1 MPTIS
6 ELRGLKASD
15 RSESDKKAINQVMG
29 YQDTPTTAKVPT
41 IKPSPVPES
50 APISSS
56 GAFWMNQI
64 KYQRQLD
71 NLYQETLKENNA
83 KYGVNRNSVNSTA
96 NEYIDNI
103 ARQVSSHFKRYAGTD
118 KIPENSY
125 DPKALAAGY
134 DAQKK
139 IYGEDSA
146 NIWLDNQF
154 KNIVGENQS
163 WWEQAMDGLSHL
175 VPAIEGGAIQ
185 LTGNIYGTLNPL
197 ISLFDQDL
205 DLPDND
211 DLGWWGN
218 YFNNIIDNPIT
229 RYGRDLEHA
238 GASHIAQGFANLL
251 GINDETVEER
261 LEATKNSAT
270 KYNPEGIG
278 ADAIITTEDQDNSW
292 FNSATP
298 WQALQSGGFTALSM
312 MTGWGLAKGSSML
325 FGSLAKGANWLNKT
339 NRLLKTTKALE
350 KTLEGLKKA
359 QNFTDIAV
367 VPGLVGG
374 TEGMMEGLN
383 TKIQVEQEATQN
395 LNDFYRDKI
404 EKEAKAIYD
413 SQDNDA
419 MIEVRTDHG
428 KELVKAGKTYAQ
440 IYKEVWDKYKDAY
453 IDSRRQIEYASST
466 AGRQNF
472 WANSLINGMVNTT
485 LKAGLQAPRVQ
496 ETLRNSKLTGWA
508 YRDPKF
514 QINADGTVSP
524 KTSKLGTITQI
535 LKEPA
540 GEGAEEYLQSLSNDT
555 FAAGAENNINE
566 FIKARFNGDGAVK
579 VGDSFSSDWSAAWTA
594 LGGSV
599 TDKESIQSAILG
611 AVSSAMGTVSTV
623 GRGYHRDDKGNV
635 VQNGIFSPKNFTRSL
650 KADGT
655 QESYF
660 EMASRITPWRSGAI
674 NAYMDAKKENAEA
687 KETAATL
694 TEWLKDPQNREKW
707 DGLTGTA
714 SWLTQMQ
721 NAAES
726 NDQFSF
732 RKAQMGKA
740 INDITMLSKLKGT
753 PMYDAIIADLQ
764 RSSQMDVM
772 SEEAKSMID
781 KMRASDKEGLQ
792 DKTDDEILEKISSN
806 ANKMLGLMSSVEK
819 EGKTLDRMMGRVD
832 EDTKNSLIFGKIMQE
847 DFKERKDGLE
857 QQVDAIKGKI
867 KSSRSSSNVN
877 LDEEAKALIMEYGSL
892 RQALKEEE
900 KLSEKQKKTEEKIA
914 ELKAIDKSMLSE
926 KQKEELR
933 QKELEQKKL
942 SKEKEKFQGLY
953 AKDEKGNRTKEVNRD
968 LLFMTLNEEEIM
980 NLDPATRAK
989 VLAQGAA
996 KFYNATHQNRQKVDA
1011 LNMQINEIQQ
1021 KIDAL
1026 EEQKKTWM
1034 SSDGK
1039 VKKGHN
1045 KQVIRND
1052 KAISQLEKDKFS
1064 KMRELDVERGTMDS
1078 KQIYSDEQQAVI
1090 DNLLQQAT
1098 AIDEDFLDKTV
1109 DLFRL
1114 DKGIRDY
1121 HTQYQAI
1128 LSDPNAFYNYVQKAK
1143 YKAALDL
1150 TKRRAEWVAG
1160 IKDYKEYSKE
1170 LNKLMANAS
1179 QGDMNV
1185 ILNTMRERSNKEKQE
1200 AAKIREQQQ
1209 VDDIIQ
1215 GKEDGTLYI
1224 REDGE
1229 VLVQGQQPMESTETN
1244 FDKFIDNQKQHE
1256 SLLAQF
1262 SKNTHLTDND
1272 MSLLMDAMQYLS
1284 QEGINV
1290 TDRDKA
1296 VEALLEKDEEGNL
1309 GGKFRQWVEERNS
1322 SVSSQQEAFMPVFTS
1337 IGQVVNQYVELL
1349 NGEEA
1354 DRINKSNCSPTVAP
1368 VTLSKASTSP
1378 TENPAPAT
1386 KANTEAPKEDTD
1398 PSSATPKLF
1407 DIAGSTPESGHI
1419 IDDEGTVATDATIAM
1434 DNQRQ
1439 AMKALGEEEMSELE
1453 KLFLNVTTPEIAKS
1467 LNIFDNLLETMVF
1480 TEDGKNESITEEEK
1494 TVARQYLE
1502 SIAVNSEEVYDT
1514 MEELID
1520 AIQEQVVSLQK
1531 QQDMMEDESNKVYG
1545 HASNVLRSL
1554 ATRLRIK
1561 AKRRTASPISR
1572 RANTQSS
1579 IMHTANIAWIQ
1590 SKNPGAWAVQFT
1602 EKHAIDE
1609 WVRDNPIS
1617 LDTPVYFISDS
1628 EWTAEVTRQME
1639 DAKKNDPNKKG
1650 YDTLT
1655 NMPLVAAIE
1664 VAAPK
1669 NPDTTTAIQVGNKWY
1684 QPIGVM
1690 PSKDSKVSGAGRT
1703 YDIRKLASKEEG
1715 THLVTVDGMPNGKPL
1730 VTKVAGKN
1738 YIKAHHPDSVDQ
1750 NKRVNVPSNNSDLI
1764 STILYTLPLESIQRL
1779 QGMSKKDMLADD
1791 EYIKARAAFLS
1802 RLSWGTDYTGSQEV
1816 LNSKLLYTPDD
1827 LKHNEG
1833 RANDESASPMLV
1845 FTKPMAETQARESD
1859 KSLIDVVRENDRDAL
1874 INFNS
1879 RTQRLFSEVIRP
1891 LFENIPFVDKH
1902 GDKSARVITQA
1913 DLEADPN
1920 AYEKEAERLTQ
1931 LFRGYDGTK
1940 ATAGIKGISSYIYV
1954 NKEIPWHFEVT
1965 ALSDNQ
1971 DAKDIT
1977 SSKSVYKVL
1986 LVNEDSAISP
1996 VIELGTITATAKT
2009 GQPNQDNIKAAK
2021 DMFWNFM
2028 RECVDGV
2035 LKDNA
2040 FWQTPKNDILSLN
2053 HADIGKSDKARKNIG
2068 SMIDDGLYELGGSSL
2083 VYDVDGIELK
2093 APLSTEGK
2101 ILYPIDTVANSSNAT
2116 SPTPMDSTPLAQGT
2130 ITLSDGTV
2138 VDSTSGAILKGPG
2151 RPKTGGDEKSE
2162 AEKKAEAITAKI
2174 VEDSKQFTLSEDEK
2188 YYYILDKN
2196 TGERVK
2202 YVRVTSVI
2210 SADRRVVQWVP
2221 SIKEIKE
2228 KFGIEEL
2235 PGGVLSS
2242 LEIVAKLEK
2251 GGSPQMLG
2259 LSLKRLAESIS
2270 DTLNLPIEDVKKT
2283 FAELRTEHAKTKY
2296 AAWGTPST
2304 AIGNTADV
2312 ITRDFLAGKLKD
2324 HYPNITDEVLR
2335 AFTDQLKAF
2344 KTDLDAK
2351 GIHIVSEGVMA
2362 HGTVTITDNDG
2373 NSHSVKVAGTLDLF
2387 GYDSQ
2392 GNFYIFDMKTV
2403 RDHSREKLDKES
2415 GKWSRQISMYADL
2428 LQQSYPGVHI
2438 SPRNLRIIPINV
2450 GYPAPKGK
2458 GPGMSPMG
2466 KVYSIVE
2473 KGQPNEGQLQNTLKD
2488 GTVED
2493 VIIDDTDNFR
2503 LKSTEMN
2510 GQFQPGYTHFDINW
2524 DNLTSIDQE
2533 IASSLEE
2540 QAASTTS
2547 TPKTGEVELPVQSGG
2562 LDDTLD
2568 TGYTPS
2574 GQTQTQPATP
2584 SAPPVNQTGLPS
2596 WENLEDAKKEVLA
2609 KAGWATTEEEYNDL
2623 LNDPSCVEAM
2633 KNELKCAGL

>member
-1 MPTIS
+1 MPTIR
-6 ELRGLKASD
+6 ELKGLTASD
-15 RSESDKKAINQVMG
+15 RSESDKRAINQVMG
-29 YQDTPTTAKVPT
+29 YKDTSNTAKVPT
-41 IKPSPVPES
+41 IKPTPVPES
-50 APISSS
+50 APVSSS
-56 GAFWMNQI
+56 GAFLRNQI
-64 KYQRQLD
+64 RYQNQLD
-71 NLYQETLKENNA
+71 NLYKESLQDNMD
-83 KYGVNRNSVNSTA
+83 KYGVNRNSINSTA

-103 ARQVSSHFKRYAGTD
+103 ARQVSSYFKKYAGTD

-125 DPKALAAGY
+125 DAKKLAAEY
-134 DAQKK
+134 DAKK
-139 IYGEDSA
+139 KVYGEDNA
-146 NIWLDNQF
+146 NVWLDNQF

-163 WWEQAMDGLSHL
+163 WWEQAMNGLSHL
-175 VPAIEGGAIQ
+175 IPAIEGGAIQ

-205 DLPDND
+205 DLPDNE
-211 DLGWWGN
+211 DLGWWDN
-218 YFNNIIDNPIT
+218 YINNIIDNPIT
-229 RYGRDLEHA
+229 RYGKDIEHA
-238 GASHIAQGFANLL
+238 GASYVAQGLTNLL
-251 GINDETVEER
+251 GISDETVEDR
-261 LEATKNSAT
+261 LKATKDSAT

-278 ADAIITTEDQDNSW
+278 ADAIVTTEDQDNSW

-298 WQALQSGGFTALSM
+298 WQALQSGGFTTLSM

-339 NRLLKTTKALE
+339 NRLLKTGKALE

-367 VPGLVGG
+367 VPGLVGS

-404 EKEAKAIYD
+404 EKEAKAIYN
-413 SQDNDA
+413 SQDNNA

-453 IDSRRQIEYASST
+453 IDSRRQIEYAASK
-466 AGRQNF
+466 AGQQNF
-472 WANSLINGMVNTT
+472 WANSLINGMLNTT

-514 QINADGTVSP
+514 QIDADGNVSP
-524 KTSKLGTITQI
+524 KFSKVGTITQI
-535 LKEPA
+535 LKEPT
-540 GEGAEEYLQSLSNDT
+540 GEGVEEYLQSLSNDT
-555 FAAGAENNINE
+555 FAGAAENNINE
-566 FIKARFNGDGAVK
+566 FIKARFDGNSTVK

-594 LGGSV
+594 FTGSV
-599 TDKESIQSAILG
+599 TNKESIQSAILG
-611 AVSSAMGTVSTV
+611 AVSSTLGTISTP
-623 GRGYHRDDKGNV
+623 GRGYHRDDKGNI
-635 VQNGIFSPKNFTRSL
+635 VQNSIFSPKNFGRSL

-655 QESYF
+655 KESYF
-660 EMASRITPWRSGAI
+660 EMASRITPWRSGVI
-674 NAYMDAKKENAEA
+674 NAYMDRKKEIAEA
-687 KETAATL
+687 NETAATL

-714 SWLTQMQ
+714 HWLTQMH

-740 INDITMLSKLKGT
+740 INDVVMLSKLRGT
-753 PMYDAIIADLQ
+753 SMYDAIVKDLQ
-764 RSSQMDVM
+764 RSSQMDVK

-819 EGKTLDRMMGRVD
+819 EGKTLDRMLGRVD
-832 EDTKNSLIFGKIMQE
+832 EDTKNSLIFGKIMKE
-847 DFKERKDGLE
+847 DFKERRDELE
-857 QQVDAIKGKI
+857 QQIESIKGKI
-867 KSSRSSSNVN
+867 KSSRSSSKVD
-877 LDEEAKALIMEYGSL
+877 LDEDAKALIMEYGSL

-914 ELKAIDKSMLSE
+914 ELKAIDKAMLSE
-926 KQKEELR
+926 KQKEELK
-933 QKELEQKKL
+933 QKELEQKQL

-953 AKDEKGNRTKEVNRD
+953 TKDEKGNRTEEINKD
-968 LLFMTLNEEEIM
+968 LLYMTLNEEEIM

-996 KFYNATHQNRQKVDA
+996 RFYNATHQNRQKIDA
-1011 LNMQINEIQQ
+1011 LNLQINEIQQ

-1026 EEQKKTWM
+1026 ENQKKTWI

-1064 KMRELDVERGTMDS
+1064 KMRELDMERGTMDS
-1078 KQIYSDEQQAVI
+1078 KSIYSDEQQAVI

-1098 AIDEDFLDKTV
+1098 GIDEDFLDKVV
-1109 DLFRL
+1109 DMFRL

-1128 LSDPNAFYNYVQKAK
+1128 LSDPNAFYNYVQKTK

-1150 TKRRAEWVAG
+1150 TRRRAERVAN

-1185 ILNTMRERSNKEKQE
+1185 ILDTMRKRSNKEKQE
-1200 AAKIREQQQ
+1200 AAQNREQQ
-1209 VDDIIQ
+1209 DIESIIQ
-1215 GKEDGTLYI
+1215 GKEDGELYVG
-1224 REDGE
+1224 EDSE
-1229 VLVQGQQPMESTETN
+1229 VHVQRQQPMESTETN
-1244 FDKFIDNQKQHE
+1244 FDRFIENQKQQE

-1272 MSLLMDAMQYLS
+1272 MSLLIDAMQYLS

-1322 SVSSQQEAFMPVFTS
+1322 NVSPQQEAFMPVFTS

-1349 NGEEA
+1349 NGNEA
-1354 DRINKSNCSPTVAP
+1354 DRINKSNCTPTIVADAQ
-1368 VTLSKASTSP
+1368 ASS
-1378 TENPAPAT
+1378 TENPVPAT
-1386 KANTEAPKEDTD
+1386 KANTEIPNENPAQNDTI
-1398 PSSATPKLF
+1398 PKLF
-1407 DIAGSTPESGHI
+1407 AMAGSTPESGHI
-1419 IDDEGTVATDATIAM
+1419 IDDNGTVATDATVAM
-1434 DNQRQ
+1434 ANKRQ
-1439 AMKALGEEEMSELE
+1439 VMKSVGEEEMSELE

-1467 LNIFDNLLETMVF
+1467 LNIFDTLLETMVF
-1480 TEDGKNESITEEEK
+1480 TENGKNESITEEEK
-1494 TVARQYLE
+1494 NIARQYLE
-1502 SIAVNSEEVYDT
+1502 SIATNSDEFYDT

-1520 AIQEQVVSLQK
+1520 AIQEQISNLQK
-1531 QQDMMEDESNKVYG
+1531 QQDMMEDESNKKYG
-1545 HASNVLRSL
+1545 HASDVLRSL

-1561 AKRRTASPISR
+1561 AKRRTSSPTPR
-1572 RANTQSS
+1572 RMNTQSS
-1579 IMHTANIAWIQ
+1579 ILHTANIAWIQ

-1609 WVRDNPIS
+1609 WVRDNPIA

-1628 EWTAEVTRQME
+1628 EWTAEVTGQME
-1639 DAKKNDPNKKG
+1639 DTKKKYPNKKG

-1655 NMPLVAAIE
+1655 NMPIVAA
-1664 VAAPK
+1664 VKVDSPK
-1669 NPDTTTAIQVGNKWY
+1669 DPDTTTAIQVGENEWY

-1690 PSKDSKVSGAGRT
+1690 PSVDSKVSGAGRT
-1703 YDIRKLASKEEG
+1703 YNIRKLASKEEG
-1715 THLVTVDGMPNGKPL
+1715 THLVTSDGMPNGKPL

-1750 NKRVNVPSNNSDLI
+1750 NKRANVNTNNSDLI
-1764 STILYTLPLESIQRL
+1764 STILNTLPLESIQRL

-1802 RLSWGTDYTGSQEV
+1802 RLSWGTGYAGSQEV
-1816 LNSKLLYTPDD
+1816 LNNKVVYTPDD

-1833 RANDESASPMLV
+1833 RTNDESASPMLV

-1859 KSLIDVVRENDRDAL
+1859 KSLIEVLHENDRDAL

-1891 LFENIPFVDKH
+1891 IFENIPFVDKH
-1902 GDKSARVITQA
+1902 GDKSARVITQE

-1931 LFRGYDGTK
+1931 LLRGYDGTK
-1940 ATAGIKGISSYIYV
+1940 ATAGIKGISSYIYQDKKS
-1954 NKEIPWHFEVT
+1954 NWSLKVT
-1965 ALSDNQ
+1965 VSPNGQ
-1971 DAKDIT
+1971 EAKDIA

-1986 LVNEDSAISP
+1986 LVNEDPAASS

-2009 GQPNQDNIKAAK
+2009 GQFNQDNIKAAK
-2021 DMFWNFM
+2021 DMFWNFIK
-2028 RECVDGV
+2028 ECVEGE
-2035 LKDNA
+2035 LKDSA
-2040 FWQTPKNDILSLN
+2040 FWQTPKNDILNLN
-2053 HADIGKSDKARKNIG
+2053 HTDIEKSDKARKNIG
-2068 SMIDDGLYELGGSSL
+2068 AMVDDGLYELGGSSL
-2083 VYDVDGIELK
+2083 VYDVEGLELK
-2093 APLSTEGK
+2093 APLSAEGK
-2101 ILYPIDTVANSSNAT
+2101 VLYSVDTIVNSSNAS
-2116 SPTPMDSTPLAQGT
+2116 SPTPIDATPLAPGT
-2130 ITLSDGTV
+2130 VTLSDGTV
-2138 VDSTSGAILKGPG
+2138 VDSTSGAILTGP
-2151 RPKTGGDEKSE
+2151 RRSNTNSEEKSE

-2174 VEDSKQFTLSEDEK
+2174 IEDSKQFTLSEDEE

-2196 TGERVK
+2196 TGEMVK
-2202 YVRVTSVI
+2202 YLRVTSI
-2210 SADRRVVQWVP
+2210 IGADRRVTQWVP

-2235 PGGVLSS
+2235 PSEVLSN
-2242 LEIVAKLEK
+2242 LEMAAELEK
-2251 GGSPQMLG
+2251 AGKPQTQYIHFQRIEEI
-2259 LSLKRLAESIS
+2259 LSKE
-2270 DTLNLPIEDVKKT
+2270 LNLPIEDVKKA
-2283 FAELRTEHAKTKY
+2283 FAELRTKHAKTKY
-2296 AAWGTPST
+2296 GAWGTPST
-2304 AIGNTADV
+2304 AIGNTADI

-2324 HYPNITDEVLR
+2324 HYPNITDEVLQ
-2335 AFTDQLKAF
+2335 AFKDQLEAF
-2344 KTDLDAK
+2344 KADLEAK
-2351 GIHIVSEGVMA
+2351 EIHIVSEGIMA
-2362 HGTVTITDNDG
+2362 HGTITITDNDG
-2373 NSHSVKVAGTLDLF
+2373 TSHNVNVAGTLDLF
-2387 GYDSQ
+2387 GYDSK

-2403 RDHSREKLDKES
+2403 RDHSKEKLQKES
-2415 GKWSRQISMYADL
+2415 AKWSRQISMYADL
-2428 LQQSYPGVHI
+2428 LNQTYSINVNP
-2438 SPRNLRIIPINV
+2438 SNLRIIPIDV
-2450 GYPAPKGK
+2450 YYPAPKSAK
-2458 GPGMSPMG
+2458 SPMG

-2473 KGQPNEGQLQNTLKD
+2473 KGQPNEGQLQNTFKN
-2488 GTVED
+2488 GMVED
-2493 VIIDDTDNFR
+2493 IIIGDTDDFR
-2503 LKSTEMN
+2503 FQSTEVK

-2524 DNLTSIDQE
+2524 DNLTSVDQE
-2533 IASSLEE
+2533 IANSLAESVT
-2540 QAASTTS
+2540 AVTN
-2547 TPKTGEVELPVQSGG
+2547 TPKTGEVELTHNSGSK
-2562 LDDTLD
+2562 DTLNK
-2568 TGYTPS
+2568 GYNPK
-2574 GQTQTQPATP
+2574 GQTITHPAAP
-2584 SAPPVNQTGLPS
+2584 VAPPVGPIQGLS
-2596 WENLEDAKKEVLA
+2596 NWENLNSAQKDFLA
-2609 KAGWATTEEEYNDL
+2609 KAGWATTIEEYNDI

-2633 KNELKCAGL
+2633 KNDLKCAGLI

>member
-1 MPTIS
+1 MPTIN
-6 ELRGLKASD
+6 ELRGLTASD
-15 RSESDKKAINQVMG
+15 RSESDKRAINQVMG
-29 YQDTPTTAKVPT
+29 YKDTSNTTKVPT
-41 IKPSPVPES
+41 IKPTPVQES

-56 GAFWMNQI
+56 GAFLMNQI
-64 KYQRQLD
+64 RYQNQLD
-71 NLYQETLKENNA
+71 NLYKESLQDNMD
-83 KYGVNRNSVNSTA
+83 KYGVNRNSINSTA

-103 ARQVSSHFKRYAGTD
+103 ARHVSSYFKKYAGTD

-125 DPKALAAGY
+125 DSKKLAAEY
-134 DAQKK
+134 DSRKK
-139 IYGEDSA
+139 VYGEDNA
-146 NIWLDNQF
+146 NVWLDNQF

-175 VPAIEGGAIQ
+175 LPAIEGGAIQ

-205 DLPDND
+205 DLPDNE
-211 DLGWWGN
+211 DLGWWDN
-218 YFNNIIDNPIT
+218 YINNIIDNPIT
-229 RYGRDLEHA
+229 RYGRDIEHA
-238 GASHIAQGFANLL
+238 GASYVAQGLTNLL
-251 GINDETVEER
+251 GISDETVEDR
-261 LEATKNSAT
+261 LKATKDSAT

-312 MTGWGLAKGSSML
+312 MIGWGLAKGGSML

-339 NRLLKTTKALE
+339 NRLLKTGKALE

-374 TEGMMEGLN
+374 TEGMIEGLN
-383 TKIQVEQEATQN
+383 TKIQVEQGAIQN

-404 EKEAKAIYD
+404 EKEAKAIYN
-413 SQDNDA
+413 SQDNDT
-419 MIEVRTDHG
+419 MVEVRTDHG

-453 IDSRRQIEYASST
+453 IDSRRQIEYAASK
-466 AGRQNF
+466 AGQQNF
-472 WANSLINGMVNTT
+472 WTNSLINGMLNTT
-485 LKAGLQAPRVQ
+485 LKTGLQAPRVQ

-514 QINADGTVSP
+514 QIDADGTVSP
-524 KTSKLGTITQI
+524 KLSKVGTITQI
-535 LKEPA
+535 LKEPT
-540 GEGAEEYLQSLSNDT
+540 GEGIEEYLQSLSNDT
-555 FAAGAENNINE
+555 FAGAAENNINE
-566 FIKARFNGDGAVK
+566 FIKARFDDNSTVK

-594 LGGSV
+594 FTGSV
-599 TDKESIQSAILG
+599 ANKESIQSAILG
-611 AVSSAMGTVSTV
+611 AVSSTLGTVSTP
-623 GRGYHRDDKGNV
+623 GRGYHRDDKGNI
-635 VQNGIFSPKNFTRSL
+635 VQNSIFSPKNFGRSL

-655 QESYF
+655 KESYF

-674 NAYMDAKKENAEA
+674 NAYMDRKKEIAEA
-687 KETAATL
+687 NETAATL

-714 SWLTQMQ
+714 HWLTQMH

-740 INDITMLSKLKGT
+740 INDVVMLSKLRGT
-753 PMYDAIIADLQ
+753 SMYDAIVKDLQ
-764 RSSQMDVM
+764 RSSQLDVM

-806 ANKMLGLMSSVEK
+806 ANKMLSLMSSVEK
-819 EGKTLDRMMGRVD
+819 EGKTLDRMLGRVD
-832 EDTKNSLIFGKIMQE
+832 EDTKNSLIFGKIMKE
-847 DFKERKDGLE
+847 DFKERRDELE
-857 QQVDAIKGKI
+857 QQIESIKGKI
-867 KSSRSSSNVN
+867 KSSRSASKVD
-877 LDEEAKALIMEYGSL
+877 LDEDAKTLIMEYGSL

-900 KLSEKQKKTEEKIA
+900 KLSEKQQKTEEKIA
-914 ELKAIDKSMLSE
+914 ELKAIDKAMLSE
-926 KQKEELR
+926 KQKEELK
-933 QKELEQKKL
+933 QKELEQKQL

-953 AKDEKGNRTKEVNRD
+953 TKDENGKRTEEINKD
-968 LLFMTLNEEEIM
+968 LLYMTLNEEEIM

-996 KFYNATHQNRQKVDA
+996 RFYNATHQNRQKIDA
-1011 LNMQINEIQQ
+1011 LNLQIDEIQQ

-1026 EEQKKTWM
+1026 EKQKKTWM

-1078 KQIYSDEQQAVI
+1078 KSIYSDEQQAVI

-1098 AIDEDFLDKTV
+1098 GIDEDFLDKTV
-1109 DLFRL
+1109 DMFRL

-1128 LSDPNAFYNYVQKAK
+1128 LSDPNAFYNYVQKTK

-1150 TKRRAEWVAG
+1150 TRRRAERVAN
-1160 IKDYKEYSKE
+1160 IKDYKEYLKE

-1185 ILNTMRERSNKEKQE
+1185 ILDTMRKRSNKEKQE
-1200 AAKIREQQQ
+1200 AAQNREQQ
-1209 VDDIIQ
+1209 DIESIIQ
-1215 GKEDGTLYI
+1215 GKEEGELYI
-1224 REDGE
+1224 GEDGE
-1229 VLVQGQQPMESTETN
+1229 IHVQDQQPMESTETN
-1244 FDKFIDNQKQHE
+1244 FDRFIENQKQQE

-1272 MSLLMDAMQYLS
+1272 MSLLIDAMQYLS

-1322 SVSSQQEAFMPVFTS
+1322 NVSPQQEAFMPIFTS

-1349 NGEEA
+1349 NGNEV
-1354 DRINKSNCSPTVAP
+1354 DRINKSNCTPTIAVD
-1368 VTLSKASTSP
+1368 TQASS
-1378 TENPAPAT
+1378 TENPVPAT
-1386 KANTEAPKEDTD
+1386 KANTEIPNEKPTQNDT
-1398 PSSATPKLF
+1398 TPKLF
-1407 DIAGSTPESGHI
+1407 AMAGSTPESGHI
-1419 IDDEGTVATDATIAM
+1419 IDDNGTVATDATVAM
-1434 DNQRQ
+1434 ANKRQ
-1439 AMKALGEEEMSELE
+1439 VMKSVGEEEMSELE

-1467 LNIFDNLLETMVF
+1467 LNIFDTLLETMVF
-1480 TEDGKNESITEEEK
+1480 TENGKNESITEEEK
-1494 TVARQYLE
+1494 DIARQYLE
-1502 SIAVNSEEVYDT
+1502 SIAVNSEEFYDT

-1520 AIQEQVVSLQK
+1520 AIQEQVVTLQK
-1531 QQDMMEDESNKVYG
+1531 QQDMMEDESNKKYG
-1545 HASNVLRSL
+1545 HASDVLRSL

-1561 AKRRTASPISR
+1561 AKRRTSSPTSR
-1572 RANTQSS
+1572 RMNTQSS
-1579 IMHTANIAWIQ
+1579 ILHTANIAWIQ

-1609 WVRDNPIS
+1609 WVRDNPIA

-1639 DAKKNDPNKKG
+1639 DTKKKYPNKKG

-1655 NMPLVAAIE
+1655 NMPIVAA
-1664 VAAPK
+1664 VKVDTPK
-1669 NPDTTTAIQVGNKWY
+1669 DPDTTTAIQVGENEWY
-1684 QPIGVM
+1684 QPIGIM
-1690 PSKDSKVSGAGRT
+1690 PSVDSKVSGAGRT

-1715 THLVTVDGMPNGKPL
+1715 THLVTSDGMPNGDPL
-1730 VTKVAGKN
+1730 TTKVAGKN

-1750 NKRVNVPSNNSDLI
+1750 NKRANVNINNSDLI
-1764 STILYTLPLESIQRL
+1764 STILNTLPLESIQRL

-1802 RLSWGTDYTGSQEV
+1802 RLSWGTGYAGSQEV
-1816 LNSKLLYTPDD
+1816 LNDKVVYTPDD

-1833 RANDESASPMLV
+1833 RINDESASPMLV

-1859 KSLIDVVRENDRDAL
+1859 KSLIEVLHENDRDAL

-1891 LFENIPFVDKH
+1891 IFENIPFVDKH
-1902 GDKSARVITQA
+1902 GDKSARVITQE

-1931 LFRGYDGTK
+1931 LLRGYDGTK
-1940 ATAGIKGISSYIYV
+1940 ATAGIKGISSYIYLD
-1954 NKEIPWHFEVT
+1954 KKSQWSLKVT
-1965 ALSDNQ
+1965 VSPDGQEAR
-1971 DAKDIT
+1971 DIA

-1986 LVNEDSAISP
+1986 LVNENAAVSP

-2009 GQPNQDNIKAAK
+2009 GQANQDNIKAAK

-2028 RECVDGV
+2028 KECVEGE

-2040 FWQTPKNDILSLN
+2040 FWQTPKNDILNLN
-2053 HADIGKSDKARKNIG
+2053 HTDVGKSDKARKNIG
-2068 SMIDDGLYELGGSSL
+2068 SMVDDGLYELGGSSL
-2083 VYDVDGIELK
+2083 VYDIEGLELK

-2101 ILYPIDTVANSSNAT
+2101 VLYPIDTVVNSSNAT
-2116 SPTPMDSTPLAQGT
+2116 SPTAMDATPLAQGT
-2130 ITLSDGTV
+2130 VTLPDGTV
-2138 VDSTSGAILKGPG
+2138 VDSTSGAIL
-2151 RPKTGGDEKSE
+2151 TGSRRSNINSKEKSE

-2174 VEDSKQFTLSEDEK
+2174 IEDSKQFTLSEDEK

-2202 YVRVTSVI
+2202 YLRVTSI
-2210 SADRRVVQWVP
+2210 IGADRRVTQWVP

-2235 PGGVLSS
+2235 SSEVLSN
-2242 LEIVAKLEK
+2242 LEMAVELEK
-2251 GGSPQMLG
+2251 AGKPYAQYLQFQRIIK
-2259 LSLKRLAESIS
+2259 LIS
-2270 DTLNLPIEDVKKT
+2270 DELNLPIEDVKKA
-2283 FAELRTEHAKTKY
+2283 FAELRTEHAKIKY
-2296 AAWGTPST
+2296 GAWGIPSS
-2304 AIGNTADV
+2304 AMGNTADI
-2312 ITRDFLAGKLKD
+2312 ITRDFFAGKLKD
-2324 HYPNITDEVLR
+2324 HYPNITDEVLQS
-2335 AFTDQLKAF
+2335 FKDQLEAF
-2344 KTDLDAK
+2344 KTDLEAK
-2351 GIHIVSEGVMA
+2351 GIYIVSEGIMA
-2362 HGTVTITDNDG
+2362 HGTITITDNEDIAHIV
-2373 NSHSVKVAGTLDLF
+2373 NVAGTLDLF
-2387 GYDSQ
+2387 GYDSK

-2403 RDHSREKLDKES
+2403 RDHSKEKLQNES
-2415 GKWSRQISMYADL
+2415 AKWSRQISMYADL
-2428 LQQSYPGVHI
+2428 LEQTYSI
-2438 SPRNLRIIPINV
+2438 NINSSNLRIIPIDV
-2450 GYPAPKGK
+2450 YYPAPRSAKY
-2458 GPGMSPMG
+2458 PMG
-2466 KVYSIVE
+2466 KEYSIVE

-2503 LKSTEMN
+2503 LQSTEIN

-2524 DNLTSIDQE
+2524 DNLTSLDQE
-2533 IASSLEE
+2533 IADSL
-2540 QAASTTS
+2540 AASVTS
-2547 TPKTGEVELPVQSGG
+2547 VTNTPKTGEVELSTHNRGSK
-2562 LDDTLD
+2562 DTLNK
-2568 TGYTPS
+2568 GYTPK
-2574 GQTQTQPATP
+2574 GQTTIHPAAP
-2584 SAPPVNQTGLPS
+2584 IAPPVGPVQGLS
-2596 WENLEDAKKEVLA
+2596 NWENLNSAQKDFLA
-2609 KAGWATTEEEYNDL
+2609 KAGWATTIEEYNDI

-2633 KNELKCAGL
+2633 KNDLKCAGLI